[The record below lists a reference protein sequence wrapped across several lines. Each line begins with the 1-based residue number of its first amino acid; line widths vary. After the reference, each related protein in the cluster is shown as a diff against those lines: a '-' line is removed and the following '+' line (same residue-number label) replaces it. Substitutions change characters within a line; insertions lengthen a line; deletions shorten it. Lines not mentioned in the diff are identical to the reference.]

1 MPAHLPPTDTCR
13 CGVHCHTAYLV
24 RRKLSQSCCCFFK
37 NLLIN
42 PSHPWECQQFGVG
55 IHLNQA
61 GYMARALFLQEGSA
75 FLTKPKMWPIPASWL
90 PQLSTQQMSFQC
102 SFRACL
108 LYIEQGNRSLS
119 FGLNSNRK
127 RPWIEQSIYVEICW
141 MLLLDGNSGFLFVYV
156 TPTLI

>member
-1 MPAHLPPTDTCR
+1 MVALSTLACSSPTHKHLGMWGPLAH
-13 CGVHCHTAYLV
+13 
-24 RRKLSQSCCCFFK
+24 S
-37 NLLIN
+37 LLGWKKTLKAVVD
-42 PSHPWECQQFGVG
+42 PWECQQFGVG

-75 FLTKPKMWPIPASWL
+75 SLAKPKMWPIPASWL
-90 PQLSTQQMSFQC
+90 PQLSTQQMSFQR

-108 LYIEQGNRSLS
+108 LCVEQGSRSLS

-127 RPWIEQSIYVEICW
+127 RPWIEQSICVGICW

-156 TPTLI
+156 TTTLI